1 MKILKVIISVIVG
14 VAILAVSGGGVM
26 AASDV
31 ETTPYVPIAQAV
43 QPYQGIVGT
52 VSADSDIEN
61 GIVILKTKNV
71 GEVEVLLDNGTVY
84 KVPGQDEATKDDV
97 EVGERLAILAIVEED
112 GSYTA
117 TRVMIVPKVA
127 TRQHISGVVISVENK
142 VMTVMNAAGETM
154 TIELP
159 EGVKGGVVGEFIS
172 TSVRKSSNGENPLAT
187 GAQTAV
193 EVQTRLQNQLN
204 AVAGQ
209 QVATQ
214 AEVQTREQIMT
225 KLGEKIEG
233 LVLRNKGVLEQVMAK
248 APESAK
254 AGIQA
259 AIHNCEQRMEQAQQA
274 IQDVQRTA
282 EGTQQSTQSR
292 QSTTTPGS
300 STTPSGQ
307 GGSQQGR

>member
-1 MKILKVIISVIVG
+1 MKKLGIIVSVLVG
-14 VAILAVSGGGVM
+14 IAMLGVSGGSVM
-26 AASDV
+26 AAINVD
-31 ETTPYVPIAQAV
+31 TTPYVAVAQAA
-43 QPYQGIVGT
+43 QPYQGIVST
-52 VSADSDIEN
+52 VTAIE
-61 GIVILKTKNV
+61 GDVITLETKNL
-71 GEVEVLLDNGTVY
+71 GEVEVLLDDGTVY
-84 KVPGQDEATKDDV
+84 KVPGQDEATKDDI
-97 EVGERLAILAIVEED
+97 EVGDRLAILATVGED

-117 TRVMIVPKVA
+117 TRVMTVPSVA
-127 TRQHISGVVISVENK
+127 TRQHISGVVVSIENK

-159 EGVKGGVVGEFIS
+159 EGVKGGVVGDFIS
-172 TSVRKSSNGENPLAT
+172 TSVRKSSGGENPVAT
-187 GAQTAV
+187 GTQTAA
-193 EVQTRLQNQLN
+193 EVQTRLQTQLN

-214 AEVQTREQIMT
+214 AEVQTREQTMA

-233 LVLRNKGVLEQVMAK
+233 LMLQNKGELEKVMAK

-259 AIHNCEQRMEQAQQA
+259 AIGNCEQRMEQAQQA
-274 IQDVQRTA
+274 IQNAQRTA
-282 EGTQQSTQSR
+282 GGTQQSTQSG

-300 STTPSGQ
+300 TTSPGGQ